1 MVYLKY
7 YLHQESN
14 IFYRFV
20 YCNNYVKEVD
30 DIYTTNCE
38 IKLNK
43 KGEIKFDENL
53 MENIGKNYNT
63 DNDLK
68 SHIIYKNFE
77 SDVIEKNARMLLEI
91 KKSFDLFKL

>member
-1 MVYLKY
+1 
-7 YLHQESN
+7 
-14 IFYRFV
+14 
-20 YCNNYVKEVD
+20 
-30 DIYTTNCE
+30 
-38 IKLNK
+38 
-43 KGEIKFDENL
+43 

-91 KKSFDLFKL
+91 KKSFDLFKLLLQIKQNVKILNHLKLETDIELPKLIIGIMCNFNIDKDIVLYQSLYQN